1 MRAVTLVEGGVA
13 LENATALSQ
22 GKLAASVTEHARA
35 LSQKIAGRRGVDMES
50 TIVVFAGATG
60 SGKSSLFNAVIGQDL
75 ARVAVTRPTT
85 SEPLAVYGNDCSALL
100 DWLGVRTRHQASDV
114 PWLAGSDLVLV
125 DLPDID
131 STEVQNRVV
140 AERLISQADVVV
152 WVVDPQKYA
161 DGVLHLEFLSGLRE
175 QSGGMT
181 VVLNQVD
188 LLRVDDALRVEQ
200 HLRQIL
206 DERGFRGE
214 VRVTSAMEGRGVAE
228 LRDEIVAVAAT
239 KRAAAQ
245 RLAADLRSQ
254 ATVFTKAVEDEGGA
268 LVAPA
273 SLPGFDGVSG
283 SLSRALGADTVAR
296 AAGQAYVH
304 RGLKSVGLVWTRWIR
319 SRRPD
324 PLKRLH
330 LQGSGESQFA
340 AASSLVLSDT
350 QQATTRVAV
359 RRYTRAGTTGLPA
372 AWRNQLVAEAEG
384 GAVNAARAMD
394 GVLVKSQDDYVRP
407 PLWWRAAAGLQVL
420 LAAAA
425 GVGLVWLAAYW
436 VAGLVKIVLPEPPYW
451 GPIAVPT
458 TLLAG
463 GLLFGWLLGVL
474 GRLLLR
480 SGGRRTRRRVQA
492 DLNAQV
498 AAVMGTAVVRPLQEA
513 LDEYGRFVA
522 DVETLAKVW
531 VR

>member
-13 LENATALSQ
+13 LEDATALSQ
-22 GKLAASVTEHARA
+22 GKLASSATERARA
-35 LSQKIAGRRGVDMES
+35 LSQKIAGRRGVDME
-50 TIVVFAGATG
+50 TTVVVFAGATG
-60 SGKSSLFNAVIGQDL
+60 SGKSSLFNAVIGRNL

-100 DWLGVRTRHQASDV
+100 DWLGVRSRHQASDV
-114 PWLAGSDLVLV
+114 PWLAGSDLILV

-131 STEVQNRVV
+131 STEVQNRVA

-175 QSGGMT
+175 QSGGMM

-188 LLRVDDALRVEQ
+188 RLGPEDAGRVEE
-200 HLRQIL
+200 HLRQML
-206 DERGFRGE
+206 TERRFRGE
-214 VRVTSAMEGRGVAE
+214 VRVTSALEGTGVAE
-228 LRDEIVAVAAT
+228 LRDAIVAVAAT
-239 KRAAAQ
+239 KRASAK

-254 ATVFTKAVEDEGGA
+254 AALFTRAVEEDGGL

-273 SLPGFDGVSG
+273 KLPQLGTVAG
-283 SLSRALGADTVAR
+283 SLSHALGVSTVAH
-296 AAGQAYVH
+296 AAEQAYVH
-304 RGLKSVGLVWTRWIR
+304 RGVRSVGWVWTRWIR

-324 PLKRLH
+324 PLGRLH

-340 AASSLVLSDT
+340 PASSLVLSDT
-350 QQATTRVAV
+350 QQATVRVAV
-359 RRYTRAGTTGLPA
+359 RRYARSGTVVLPMT
-372 AWRNQLVAEAEG
+372 WRNKVVAEAEG
-384 GAVNAARAMD
+384 GAVQAARAMD
-394 GVLVKSQDDYVRP
+394 EVLVKSQGDFVRH
-407 PLWWRAAAGLQVL
+407 PLWWRAIAGLQIV
-420 LAAAA
+420 LAATAA
-425 GVGLVWLAAYW
+425 VGLAWLAAYW
-436 VAGLVKIVLPEPPYW
+436 VAELVKISLPEPPYW

-458 TLLAG
+458 ALLAG
-463 GLLFGWLLGVL
+463 GLVIGWLLSVL

-480 SGGRRTRRRVQA
+480 SGGRRTGRRVQA
-492 DLNAQV
+492 ELNAQV
-498 AAVMGTAVVRPLQEA
+498 AAVMQSTVVRPLQVA

-522 DVETLAKVW
+522 EVRTLNRVA